1 MMEKLFNYTDIKFI
15 LLFSIKDLFRSKA
28 KLLSISITLF
38 LSLFIYSTILT
49 INLSL
54 NEELSKNQKTLL
66 GGDLEIDYNR
76 GKADYNLISKIKK
89 ISQVTEIIEFNSM
102 INKDKKSIF
111 VRIKSIDINYPLY
124 GKVETH
130 PKNAFQIMKKN
141 SNTILLNKNTFENLK
156 LKIGEKVNIQNKNL
170 TVIGY
175 LKNIP
180 DIGGAFVFG
189 DYAMINNVTLDE
201 LKLQAL
207 GNLINKE
214 FKLKFNKNIETKN
227 GIKLVKNILNEDK
240 NHKIKMPENSGRG
253 LKLAINNFIQFLSL
267 LSISALL
274 IASVGLANSLLS
286 YLNDKYISI
295 AIKKAIGMKNSKIKL
310 IYYCELFF
318 LLIISSLFSY
328 ILSLFIIPILN
339 SFLINFYNI
348 QLSYHFSLFT
358 YLNVFFAGF
367 VVFVIFSIPTLNA
380 IDSIKGN
387 DLLKNVKRDI
397 TFIFKTKTNSLL
409 FLTSLIFVLF
419 ISLSSFRP
427 IYSLIYFISFF
438 ICILIFYLIFIFFLR
453 QFKKIYIENFIS
465 FKFALKD
472 IIKFKNISLV
482 VLVTL
487 GLGTTL
493 LLSLGLIGFNLKKE
507 ISKSIPNLAPD
518 YFFIGLQNNQKLEF
532 INFIKNKDSLAV
544 INAMPMV
551 SVKLIKINNIDPL
564 NYIDRFNESFWFINN
579 DRRISWS
586 DNPPLNNPITKGK
599 WWENNQNEEEL
610 LISLDSK
617 IAKDL
622 NVKLNDKFT
631 LLISGREVIGKVVN
645 FRKVNYRDLNI
656 NFAMLINPSFAKK
669 LPSEIL
675 ATVKFDKE
683 VKNIN
688 LLNEFPNV
696 SFIEVRS
703 YLQKIS
709 NLLNKIY
716 LSISLVSLVVI
727 FIGFF
732 VIVSAIIVQGKSKI
746 YQNLVFKIIGLS
758 KLQIIKSSIIEFLI
772 LYGVTIFFSTI
783 FSIIISNLA
792 IQGFFNLSW
801 EFDFNTFFIIISFII
816 VLSLLLIFFTNFK
829 YLTPKIYPLI
839 RNE

>member
-1 MMEKLFNYTDIKFI
+1 MEKLFNYTDIKFI
-15 LLFSIKDLFRSKA
+15 FLFSIKDLFRSKA

-102 INKDKKSIF
+102 INKDNKSIF

-189 DYAMINNVTLDE
+189 DYAMINDITLDE

-227 GIKLVKNILNEDK
+227 GIKLVKNILNKDK

-472 IIKFKNISLV
+472 IIKFKNISLI

-507 ISKSIPNLAPD
+507 ISRSIPNIAPD

-599 WWENNQNEEEL
+599 WWENNKNEEEL

-622 NVKLNDKFT
+622 NVKLDDKFT

>member
-1 MMEKLFNYTDIKFI
+1 MEKLFNYTDIKFI
-15 LLFSIKDLFRSKA
+15 FLFSIKDLFRSKT

-102 INKDKKSIF
+102 INKDNKSIF

-189 DYAMINNVTLDE
+189 DYAMINNITLDE

-227 GIKLVKNILNEDK
+227 VIKIVKNILNEDN
-240 NHKIKMPENSGRG
+240 NHKIKMPKNSGRG

-472 IIKFKNISLV
+472 IIKFKNISLI

-564 NYIDRFNESFWFINN
+564 NYIDRFNESFWFVNN

-586 DNPPLNNPITKGK
+586 NNPPLNNPITKGK

-622 NVKLNDKFT
+622 NVKLDDKFT

-801 EFDFNTFFIIISFII
+801 EFDFNTFFITISFII

>member
-1 MMEKLFNYTDIKFI
+1 MEKLFNYTDIKFI
-15 LLFSIKDLFRSKA
+15 FLFSIKDLFRSKA

-89 ISQVTEIIEFNSM
+89 IAQVTEIIEFNSM
-102 INKDKKSIF
+102 INKDNKSIF

-189 DYAMINNVTLDE
+189 DYAMINDITLDE

-622 NVKLNDKFT
+622 NVKLDDKFT

>member
-1 MMEKLFNYTDIKFI
+1 MEKLFNYTDIKFI
-15 LLFSIKDLFRSKA
+15 FLFSIKDLFRSKT

-76 GKADYNLISKIKK
+76 GKADYNLISKIKN
-89 ISQVTEIIEFNSM
+89 IAQVTEIVEFNSM
-102 INKDKKSIF
+102 INKDNKSIF

-189 DYAMINNVTLDE
+189 DYAMINNITLDE

-622 NVKLNDKFT
+622 NVKLDDKFT

>member
-1 MMEKLFNYTDIKFI
+1 MEKLFNYTDIKFI
-15 LLFSIKDLFRSKA
+15 FLFSIKDLFRSKT

-89 ISQVTEIIEFNSM
+89 IAQVTEIIEFNSM
-102 INKDKKSIF
+102 INKDNKSIF

-189 DYAMINNVTLDE
+189 DYAMINNITLDE

-472 IIKFKNISLV
+472 IIKFKNISLI

-622 NVKLNDKFT
+622 NVKLDDKFT

>member
-1 MMEKLFNYTDIKFI
+1 MEKLFNYTDIKFI
-15 LLFSIKDLFRSKA
+15 FLFLFKDLFRSKA

-89 ISQVTEIIEFNSM
+89 IAQVTEIIEFNSM
-102 INKDKKSIF
+102 INKDNKSIF

-189 DYAMINNVTLDE
+189 DYAMINNITLDE

-207 GNLINKE
+207 GNLVNKE

-586 DNPPLNNPITKGK
+586 DNPPINNPITKGK

-622 NVKLNDKFT
+622 NVKLDDKFT

-703 YLQKIS
+703 YLQKIL

-816 VLSLLLIFFTNFK
+816 VLSLILIFFTNFK

>member
-1 MMEKLFNYTDIKFI
+1 MEKLFNYTDIKFI
-15 LLFSIKDLFRSKA
+15 FLFSIKDLFRSKA

-102 INKDKKSIF
+102 INKDNKSIF

-189 DYAMINNVTLDE
+189 DYAMINNITLDE

-227 GIKLVKNILNEDK
+227 GIKLVKNILNKDK

-472 IIKFKNISLV
+472 IIKFKNISLI

-622 NVKLNDKFT
+622 NVKLDDKFT

>member
-1 MMEKLFNYTDIKFI
+1 MEKLFNYTDIKFI
-15 LLFSIKDLFRSKA
+15 FLFSIKDLFRSKA

-89 ISQVTEIIEFNSM
+89 IAQVTEIIEFNSM
-102 INKDKKSIF
+102 INKDNKSIF

-124 GKVETH
+124 GKVETY

-189 DYAMINNVTLDE
+189 DYAMINNITLDE

-227 GIKLVKNILNEDK
+227 GIKLVKNILNKDK

-438 ICILIFYLIFIFFLR
+438 ICILIFYLIFIIFLR

-472 IIKFKNISLV
+472 IIKFKNISLI

-622 NVKLNDKFT
+622 NVKLDDKFT

>member
-1 MMEKLFNYTDIKFI
+1 MGKLFNNTDIKFI
-15 LLFSIKDLFRSKA
+15 FLFSIKDLFRSKT

-89 ISQVTEIIEFNSM
+89 IAQVTEIIEFNSM
-102 INKDKKSIF
+102 INKDNKSIF

-189 DYAMINNVTLDE
+189 DYAMINNITLDE

-622 NVKLNDKFT
+622 NVKLDDKFT

>member
-1 MMEKLFNYTDIKFI
+1 MEKLFNYTDIKFI
-15 LLFSIKDLFRSKA
+15 FLFSIKDLFRSKA

-89 ISQVTEIIEFNSM
+89 IAQVTEIIEFNSM
-102 INKDKKSIF
+102 INKDNKSIF

-189 DYAMINNVTLDE
+189 DYAMINDITLDE

-472 IIKFKNISLV
+472 IVKFKNISLV

-622 NVKLNDKFT
+622 NVKLDDKFT

>member
-1 MMEKLFNYTDIKFI
+1 MEKLFNYTDIKFI
-15 LLFSIKDLFRSKA
+15 FLFSIKDLFRSKA

-102 INKDKKSIF
+102 INKDNKSIF

-124 GKVETH
+124 GKVETY
-130 PKNAFQIMKKN
+130 PKNAFQTMKKN

-189 DYAMINNVTLDE
+189 DYAMINNITLDE

-227 GIKLVKNILNEDK
+227 GIKLVKNILNKDK

-438 ICILIFYLIFIFFLR
+438 ICILIFYLIFIFFLS

-622 NVKLNDKFT
+622 NVKLDDKFT

-801 EFDFNTFFIIISFII
+801 EFDFNTFFIIIIFII

>member
-1 MMEKLFNYTDIKFI
+1 MEKLFNYTDIKFI
-15 LLFSIKDLFRSKA
+15 FLFSIKDLFRSKA

-89 ISQVTEIIEFNSM
+89 IAQVTEIIEFNSM
-102 INKDKKSIF
+102 INKDNKSIF

-124 GKVETH
+124 GKVETY

-189 DYAMINNVTLDE
+189 DYAMINNITLDE

-438 ICILIFYLIFIFFLR
+438 ICILIFYLIFIIFLR

-564 NYIDRFNESFWFINN
+564 SYIDRFNESFWFINN

-622 NVKLNDKFT
+622 NVKLDDKFT

>member
-1 MMEKLFNYTDIKFI
+1 MEKLFNYTDIKFI
-15 LLFSIKDLFRSKA
+15 FLFSIKDLFRSKA

-89 ISQVTEIIEFNSM
+89 IAQVTEIIEFNSM
-102 INKDKKSIF
+102 INKDNKSIF

-189 DYAMINNVTLDE
+189 DYAMINNITLDE

-227 GIKLVKNILNEDK
+227 GIKLVKNILNKDK

-465 FKFALKD
+465 LKFALKD
-472 IIKFKNISLV
+472 IIKFKNISLI

-622 NVKLNDKFT
+622 NVKLDDKFT

>member
-1 MMEKLFNYTDIKFI
+1 MEKLFNYTDIKFI
-15 LLFSIKDLFRSKA
+15 FLFSIKDLFRSKA

-89 ISQVTEIIEFNSM
+89 IAQVTEIIEFNSM
-102 INKDKKSIF
+102 INKDNKSIF

-124 GKVETH
+124 GKVETY

-189 DYAMINNVTLDE
+189 DYAMINNITLDQ

-586 DNPPLNNPITKGK
+586 DNPPINNPITKGK

-622 NVKLNDKFT
+622 NVKLDDEFT

-732 VIVSAIIVQGKSKI
+732 VIVSAIVVQGKSKI

>member
-1 MMEKLFNYTDIKFI
+1 MEKLFNYTDIKFI
-15 LLFSIKDLFRSKA
+15 FLFSIKDLFRSKA

-89 ISQVTEIIEFNSM
+89 IAQVTEIIEFNSM
-102 INKDKKSIF
+102 INKDNKSIF

-189 DYAMINNVTLDE
+189 DYAMINNITLDE

-348 QLSYHFSLFT
+348 RLSYHFSLLT

-472 IIKFKNISLV
+472 IIKFKNISLI

-622 NVKLNDKFT
+622 NVKLDDKFT

>member
-1 MMEKLFNYTDIKFI
+1 MEKLFNYTDIKFI
-15 LLFSIKDLFRSKA
+15 FLFSIKDLFRSKT

-89 ISQVTEIIEFNSM
+89 IAQVTEIIEFNSM
-102 INKDKKSIF
+102 INKDNKSIF

-189 DYAMINNVTLDE
+189 DYAMINNITLDE

-367 VVFVIFSIPTLNA
+367 VVFIIFSIPTLNA

-419 ISLSSFRP
+419 VSLSSFRP

-472 IIKFKNISLV
+472 IIKFKNISLI

-507 ISKSIPNLAPD
+507 ISRSIPNIAPD

-586 DNPPLNNPITKGK
+586 DNPPINNPITKGK

-622 NVKLNDKFT
+622 NVKLDDKFT

>member
-1 MMEKLFNYTDIKFI
+1 MEKLFNYTDIKFI
-15 LLFSIKDLFRSKA
+15 FLFSIKDLFRSKT

-89 ISQVTEIIEFNSM
+89 IAQVTEIIEFNSM
-102 INKDKKSIF
+102 INKDNKSIF

-189 DYAMINNVTLDE
+189 DYAMINNITLDE

-227 GIKLVKNILNEDK
+227 GIKLVKNILNKDK

-622 NVKLNDKFT
+622 NVKLDDKFT

>member
-1 MMEKLFNYTDIKFI
+1 MEKLFNYTDIKFI
-15 LLFSIKDLFRSKA
+15 FLFSIKDLFRSKT

-89 ISQVTEIIEFNSM
+89 IAQVTEIIEFNSM
-102 INKDKKSIF
+102 INKDNKSIF

-189 DYAMINNVTLDE
+189 DYAMINNITLDE

-622 NVKLNDKFT
+622 NVKLDDKFT

>member
-1 MMEKLFNYTDIKFI
+1 MEKLFNYTDIKFI
-15 LLFSIKDLFRSKA
+15 FLFSFKDLFRSKA

-89 ISQVTEIIEFNSM
+89 IAQVTEIIEFNSM
-102 INKDKKSIF
+102 INKDNKSIF

-189 DYAMINNVTLDE
+189 DYAMINNITLDE

-472 IIKFKNISLV
+472 IIKFKNISLI

-507 ISKSIPNLAPD
+507 ISRSIPNIAPD

-622 NVKLNDKFT
+622 NVKLDDKFT

>member
-1 MMEKLFNYTDIKFI
+1 MEKLFNYTDIKFI
-15 LLFSIKDLFRSKA
+15 FLFSIKDLFRSKA

-89 ISQVTEIIEFNSM
+89 IAQVTEIIEFNSM
-102 INKDKKSIF
+102 INKDNKSIF

-189 DYAMINNVTLDE
+189 DYAMINDITLDE

-472 IIKFKNISLV
+472 IIKFKNISLI

-507 ISKSIPNLAPD
+507 ISRSIPNIAPD

-622 NVKLNDKFT
+622 NVKLDDKFT

>member
-1 MMEKLFNYTDIKFI
+1 MEKLFNYTDIKFI
-15 LLFSIKDLFRSKA
+15 FLFSIKDLFRSKA

-89 ISQVTEIIEFNSM
+89 IAQVTEIIEFNSM
-102 INKDKKSIF
+102 INKDNKSIF

-189 DYAMINNVTLDE
+189 DYAMINNITLDE

-227 GIKLVKNILNEDK
+227 GIKLVKNILNKDK

-348 QLSYHFSLFT
+348 QLSYHFSFFT

-438 ICILIFYLIFIFFLR
+438 ICILIFYLIFIIFLR

-599 WWENNQNEEEL
+599 WWKNNQNEEEL

-622 NVKLNDKFT
+622 NVKLDDKFT

-732 VIVSAIIVQGKSKI
+732 VIVSAIVVQGKSKI

>member
-1 MMEKLFNYTDIKFI
+1 MEKLFNYTDIKFI
-15 LLFSIKDLFRSKA
+15 FLFSIKDLFRSKA

-89 ISQVTEIIEFNSM
+89 IAQVTEIIEFNSM
-102 INKDKKSIF
+102 INKDNKSIF

-189 DYAMINNVTLDE
+189 DYAMINNITLDE

-214 FKLKFNKNIETKN
+214 FKLKFNKNIETKK
-227 GIKLVKNILNEDK
+227 GIKLVKNILNKDK

-367 VVFVIFSIPTLNA
+367 EVFVIFSIPTLNA

-472 IIKFKNISLV
+472 IIKFKNISLI

-507 ISKSIPNLAPD
+507 ISRSIPNIAPD

-622 NVKLNDKFT
+622 NVKLDDKFT

>member
-1 MMEKLFNYTDIKFI
+1 MEKLFNYTDIKFI
-15 LLFSIKDLFRSKA
+15 FLFSIKDLLRSKA

-89 ISQVTEIIEFNSM
+89 IAQVTEIIEFNSM
-102 INKDKKSIF
+102 INKDNKSIF

-189 DYAMINNVTLDE
+189 DYAMINNITLDE

-622 NVKLNDKFT
+622 NVKLDDKFT

>member
-1 MMEKLFNYTDIKFI
+1 M
-15 LLFSIKDLFRSKA
+15 
-28 KLLSISITLF
+28 
-38 LSLFIYSTILT
+38 
-49 INLSL
+49 
-54 NEELSKNQKTLL
+54 

-102 INKDKKSIF
+102 INKDNKSIF

-189 DYAMINNVTLDE
+189 DYAMINNITLDE

-227 GIKLVKNILNEDK
+227 GIKLVKNILNKDK

-472 IIKFKNISLV
+472 IIKFKNISLI

-622 NVKLNDKFT
+622 NVKLDDKFT

>member
-1 MMEKLFNYTDIKFI
+1 MEKLFNYTDIKFI
-15 LLFSIKDLFRSKA
+15 FLFSIKDLFRSKA

-102 INKDKKSIF
+102 INKDNKSIF

-124 GKVETH
+124 GKVETY

-189 DYAMINNVTLDE
+189 DYAMINNITLDE

-419 ISLSSFRP
+419 VSLSSFRP

-622 NVKLNDKFT
+622 NVKLDDKFT

>member
-1 MMEKLFNYTDIKFI
+1 MEKLFNYTDIKFI
-15 LLFSIKDLFRSKA
+15 FLFSIKDLFRSKA

-89 ISQVTEIIEFNSM
+89 IAQVTEIIEFNSM
-102 INKDKKSIF
+102 INKDNKSIF

-189 DYAMINNVTLDE
+189 DYAMINYITLDE

-214 FKLKFNKNIETKN
+214 FKLKFNKNIESKN
-227 GIKLVKNILNEDK
+227 GIKLVKNILNKDK

-438 ICILIFYLIFIFFLR
+438 ICILIFYLIFIIFLR

-472 IIKFKNISLV
+472 IIKFKNISLI

-622 NVKLNDKFT
+622 NVKLDDKFT

>member
-1 MMEKLFNYTDIKFI
+1 MEKLFNYTDIKFI
-15 LLFSIKDLFRSKA
+15 FLFSIKDLFRSKA

-89 ISQVTEIIEFNSM
+89 IAQVTEIIEFNSM
-102 INKDKKSIF
+102 INKDNKSIF

-189 DYAMINNVTLDE
+189 DYAMINNITLDE

-227 GIKLVKNILNEDK
+227 GIKLVKNILNKDK

-438 ICILIFYLIFIFFLR
+438 ICILIFYLIFIIFLR

-472 IIKFKNISLV
+472 IIKFKNISLI

-507 ISKSIPNLAPD
+507 ISRSIPNIAPD

-622 NVKLNDKFT
+622 NVKLDDKFT

>member
-1 MMEKLFNYTDIKFI
+1 MEKLFNYTDIKFI
-15 LLFSIKDLFRSKA
+15 FLFSIKDLFRSKA

-76 GKADYNLISKIKK
+76 GKADYNLISKIRK
-89 ISQVTEIIEFNSM
+89 IAQVTEIIEFNSM
-102 INKDKKSIF
+102 INKDNKSIF

-189 DYAMINNVTLDE
+189 DYAMINNITLDE

-622 NVKLNDKFT
+622 NVKLDDKFT

>member
-1 MMEKLFNYTDIKFI
+1 MGKSINYTDTKFI
-15 LLFSIKDLFRSKA
+15 LLFSIKDLLRSKA

-76 GKADYNLISKIKK
+76 GKADYNLISKIKN
-89 ISQVTEIIEFNSM
+89 IAQVTEIIEFNSM
-102 INKDKKSIF
+102 INKDKESIF

-124 GKVETH
+124 GKVETY

-189 DYAMINNVTLDE
+189 DYAMINNITLDE

-227 GIKLVKNILNEDK
+227 GIKLVKNILNKDK
-240 NHKIKMPENSGRG
+240 NHKIKIPENSGRG

-387 DLLKNVKRDI
+387 DLLKNVKRDV

-453 QFKKIYIENFIS
+453 QLKKIYIENFIS

-472 IIKFKNISLV
+472 IIKFKNISLI

-518 YFFIGLQNNQKLEF
+518 YFFIGLQNNQKLKF

-544 INAMPMV
+544 INTMPMV

-622 NVKLNDKFT
+622 NVKLDDKFT

-772 LYGVTIFFSTI
+772 LYGVTIFLSTI

>member
-1 MMEKLFNYTDIKFI
+1 MEKLFNYTDIKFI
-15 LLFSIKDLFRSKA
+15 FLFSIKDLFRSKA

-89 ISQVTEIIEFNSM
+89 IAQVTEIIEFNSM
-102 INKDKKSIF
+102 INKDNKSIF

-189 DYAMINNVTLDE
+189 DYAMINNITLDE

-240 NHKIKMPENSGRG
+240 NHKIKIPENSGRG

-472 IIKFKNISLV
+472 IIKFKNISLI

-622 NVKLNDKFT
+622 NVKLDDKFT

-758 KLQIIKSSIIEFLI
+758 KLQIVKSSIIEFLI

>member
-1 MMEKLFNYTDIKFI
+1 MEKLFNYTDIKFI
-15 LLFSIKDLFRSKA
+15 FLFSIKDLFRSKA

-102 INKDKKSIF
+102 INKDNKSIF

-189 DYAMINNVTLDE
+189 DYAMINNITLDE

-622 NVKLNDKFT
+622 NVKLDDKFT

>member
-1 MMEKLFNYTDIKFI
+1 MEKLFNYTDIKFI
-15 LLFSIKDLFRSKA
+15 FLFSIKDLFRSKA

-89 ISQVTEIIEFNSM
+89 IAQVTEIIEFNSM
-102 INKDKKSIF
+102 INKDNKSIF

-189 DYAMINNVTLDE
+189 DYAMINNITLDE

-472 IIKFKNISLV
+472 IIKFKNISLI

-622 NVKLNDKFT
+622 NVKLDDKFT

>member
-1 MMEKLFNYTDIKFI
+1 
-15 LLFSIKDLFRSKA
+15 
-28 KLLSISITLF
+28 
-38 LSLFIYSTILT
+38 
-49 INLSL
+49 
-54 NEELSKNQKTLL
+54 
-66 GGDLEIDYNR
+66 
-76 GKADYNLISKIKK
+76 
-89 ISQVTEIIEFNSM
+89 
-102 INKDKKSIF
+102 
-111 VRIKSIDINYPLY
+111 
-124 GKVETH
+124 
-130 PKNAFQIMKKN
+130 
-141 SNTILLNKNTFENLK
+141 
-156 LKIGEKVNIQNKNL
+156 
-170 TVIGY
+170 
-175 LKNIP
+175 
-180 DIGGAFVFG
+180 
-189 DYAMINNVTLDE
+189 MINNITLDE

-214 FKLKFNKNIETKN
+214 FKLKFNKNIETKK
-227 GIKLVKNILNEDK
+227 GIKLVKNILNKDK

-318 LLIISSLFSY
+318 LLIILSLFSY
-328 ILSLFIIPILN
+328 ILSLFIIPIIN

-438 ICILIFYLIFIFFLR
+438 ICILIFYLIFIIFLR

-472 IIKFKNISLV
+472 IIKFKNISLI

-507 ISKSIPNLAPD
+507 ISRSIPNIAPD

-622 NVKLNDKFT
+622 NVKLDDKFT

-801 EFDFNTFFIIISFII
+801 EFDFNTFFMIISFII

>member
-1 MMEKLFNYTDIKFI
+1 MEKLFNYTDIKFI
-15 LLFSIKDLFRSKA
+15 FLFSIKDLFRSKA

-102 INKDKKSIF
+102 INKDNKSIF

-124 GKVETH
+124 GKVETY

-141 SNTILLNKNTFENLK
+141 SNTILLTKNTFENLK

-189 DYAMINNVTLDE
+189 DYAMINNITLDE

-227 GIKLVKNILNEDK
+227 GIKLVKNILNKDK

-472 IIKFKNISLV
+472 IIKFKNISLI

-622 NVKLNDKFT
+622 NVKLDDKFT

>member
-1 MMEKLFNYTDIKFI
+1 MEKLFNYTDIKFI
-15 LLFSIKDLFRSKA
+15 FLFSIKDLFRSKA

-89 ISQVTEIIEFNSM
+89 IAQVTEIIEFNSM
-102 INKDKKSIF
+102 INKDNKSIF

-189 DYAMINNVTLDE
+189 DYAMINNITLDE

-227 GIKLVKNILNEDK
+227 GIKLVKNILNKDK

-419 ISLSSFRP
+419 VSLSSFRP

-472 IIKFKNISLV
+472 IIKFKNISLI

-622 NVKLNDKFT
+622 NVKLDDKFT

>member
-1 MMEKLFNYTDIKFI
+1 MEKLFNYTDIKFI
-15 LLFSIKDLFRSKA
+15 FLFSIKDLFRSKA

-89 ISQVTEIIEFNSM
+89 IAQVTEIIEFNSM
-102 INKDKKSIF
+102 INKDNKSIF

-189 DYAMINNVTLDE
+189 DYAMINNITLDE

-397 TFIFKTKTNSLL
+397 TFIFKTKTNSLI

-622 NVKLNDKFT
+622 NVKLDDKFT

>member
-1 MMEKLFNYTDIKFI
+1 MEKLFNYTDIKFI
-15 LLFSIKDLFRSKA
+15 FLFSIKDLFRSKA

-102 INKDKKSIF
+102 INKDNKSIF

-189 DYAMINNVTLDE
+189 DYAMINNITLDE

-438 ICILIFYLIFIFFLR
+438 ICILIFYLIFIIFLR

-622 NVKLNDKFT
+622 NVKLDDKFT

>member
-1 MMEKLFNYTDIKFI
+1 MEKLFNYTDTKFI
-15 LLFSIKDLFRSKA
+15 FLFSIKDLLRSKA

-54 NEELSKNQKTLL
+54 NEELSKNQKALL

-76 GKADYNLISKIKK
+76 GKADYNLILKIKK
-89 ISQVTEIIEFNSM
+89 IAQVTEIVEFNSM
-102 INKDKKSIF
+102 INKDNKSIF

-130 PKNAFQIMKKN
+130 PKNAFQIMKKS
-141 SNTILLNKNTFENLK
+141 SNTILLNKNTFENLNI
-156 LKIGEKVNIQNKNL
+156 KIGEKVNIQNKNL

-180 DIGGAFVFG
+180 DIGGGFVFG
-189 DYAMINNVTLDE
+189 DYAMINNITLDE

-318 LLIISSLFSY
+318 LLLILSLFSY
-328 ILSLFIIPILN
+328 ILSLFVIPILN

-397 TFIFKTKTNSLL
+397 TFIFKTKTNFLL

-419 ISLSSFRP
+419 VSLSSFRP

-579 DRRISWS
+579 DRRISWL
-586 DNPPLNNPITKGK
+586 DNPPLNNQITKGK

-622 NVKLNDKFT
+622 NVKLDDKFT

-801 EFDFNTFFIIISFII
+801 KFDFNTFFIIISFII

>member
-1 MMEKLFNYTDIKFI
+1 MEKLFNYTDIKFI
-15 LLFSIKDLFRSKA
+15 FLFSIKDLFRSKA

-76 GKADYNLISKIKK
+76 GKTDYNLISKIKK
-89 ISQVTEIIEFNSM
+89 FAQVTEIIEFNSM
-102 INKDKKSIF
+102 INKDNKSIF

-189 DYAMINNVTLDE
+189 DYAMINNITLDE

-622 NVKLNDKFT
+622 NVKLDDKFT

>member
-1 MMEKLFNYTDIKFI
+1 MEKLFNYTDIKFI
-15 LLFSIKDLFRSKA
+15 FLFSIKDLFRSKA

-54 NEELSKNQKTLL
+54 NEELSKNQKALL

-76 GKADYNLISKIKK
+76 GKADYNLISKIEK
-89 ISQVTEIIEFNSM
+89 IAQVTEIIEFNSM
-102 INKDKKSIF
+102 INKDNKSIF

-189 DYAMINNVTLDE
+189 DYAMINDITLDE

-419 ISLSSFRP
+419 VSLSSFRP

-622 NVKLNDKFT
+622 NVKLDDKFT